1 MTTPM
6 TTCRAVARGRW
17 EVVGRVCA
25 CGGPLL
31 IERVGRADQRYET
44 FCGCCLRC
52 DPEGRRTLAECLANL
67 AYFDA
72 REPKE

>member
-1 MTTPM
+1 VTTPV

-17 EVVGRVCA
+17 EVIGRVCA
-25 CGGPLL
+25 CGGPIL

-44 FCGCCLRC
+44 FCGCCLAC
-52 DPEGRRTLAECLANL
+52 DPCGRRTLAECLANL